1 MPTKNTL
8 LDVRKPAKSQATAD
22 LPNFARVRRT
32 NAVGISMRM
41 RADILEQID
50 ALAQSESV
58 TRTDAIELM
67 LEFAFA
73 ERAARL
79 CLEVG
84 DDGP

>member
-8 LDVRKPAKSQATAD
+8 IDVCKPAKSQATAE

-32 NAVGISMRM
+32 NAVGISVRM
-41 RADILEQID
+41 RADILELID
-50 ALAQSESV
+50 ALAKTESV

-79 CLEVG
+79 CSGAG
-84 DDGP
+84 DE